1 MACTAHNKVSS
12 ITMGF
17 REALLEDMQSKKEE
31 TITWK
36 VKAKR
41 GNYEFW

>member
-1 MACTAHNKVSS
+1 
-12 ITMGF
+12 MGF

-41 GNYEFW
+41 GNLEF

>member
-1 MACTAHNKVSS
+1 
-12 ITMGF
+12 MGF
-17 REALLEDMQSKKEE
+17 REALLEELQNRKEE

-41 GNYEFW
+41 GEIFDFIAHNAVVNH